1 MEVST
6 RMINKYLAK
15 GTKAAVPHLDPIR
28 KLICKLGLHPI
39 DAIKLAQTA
48 GYDITLDTDTNR
60 YLWDTIAVNRASRL
74 AKMKTQN
81 ALVIHITT
89 QGIVARCNDP
99 LLLLIYFPVITMA
112 LYAAIISL
120 AQFIKHPAHCGVIL
134 CE

>member
-1 MEVST
+1 MKEGINMANKNKAGKMTPFGQMLIEIKQSCIDPGTNRFLTNERLAEVMDVST

-60 YLWDTIAVNRASRL
+60 YLWDKIAVNRACRL
-74 AKMKTQN
+74 DDEAKAKK
-81 ALVIHITT
+81 
-89 QGIVARCNDP
+89 R
-99 LLLLIYFPVITMA
+99 
-112 LYAAIISL
+112 
-120 AQFIKHPAHCGVIL
+120 K
-134 CE
+134 

>member
-1 MEVST
+1 MKEGINMANKNKTGTRTPFGEMLIEIKQSCIDPVTNRFLTNERLAEVMEIST

-74 AKMKTQN
+74 AKMK
-81 ALVIHITT
+81 AK
-89 QGIVARCNDP
+89 
-99 LLLLIYFPVITMA
+99 
-112 LYAAIISL
+112 
-120 AQFIKHPAHCGVIL
+120 KHK
-134 CE
+134 